1 MLQHV
6 YFTNHNERL
15 LGAYHRPEEAA
26 TTLPLGIVMLHGWA
40 GYRIGAHQ
48 MFTKL
53 GRRAE
58 AEGFHCLRFDFRGR
72 GDSEGDAASATLT
85 TMISDA
91 LAAVDWLTA
100 NAGVRRVALVGDC
113 SGAEV
118 AIGAGVLREAVTDM
132 VLWSAPMVGA
142 DRAAADRAK
151 KADIIRQYVAK
162 LFRARTY
169 AKLFGGRLDL
179 RTIGRALK
187 SGGKGAGEQG
197 SEEDAEIDWLWRF
210 VDFPGRVLFVYG
222 GNDPT
227 APEAM
232 RHYEALSRRAG
243 REFRCHLVQGANHA
257 FYSVQWENEVMDAT
271 VEWLLEQAGR
281 PTATGAGS

>member
-6 YFTNHNERL
+6 YFTNNKERL
-15 LGAYHRPEEAA
+15 LGAYHRPDADAA
-26 TTLPLGIVMLHGWA
+26 LPLGIVMLHGWA

-53 GRRAE
+53 ARRAE
-58 AEGFHCLRFDFRGR
+58 ARGFHCLRFDFRGR
-72 GDSEGDAASATLT
+72 GDSEGDAAATTLT

-91 LAAVDWLTA
+91 GVAVDWLVEH
-100 NAGVRRVALVGDC
+100 AGVEHVALVGDC

-118 AIGAGVLREAVTDM
+118 AIGAGVLREVITDM
-132 VLWSAPMVGA
+132 ALWSAPIVGA
-142 DRAAADRAK
+142 DRSGADKAK
-151 KADIIRQYVAK
+151 KLGIIRQYASK
-162 LFRARTY
+162 LFRRQTY

-179 RTIGRALK
+179 KMIGKALS

-197 SEEDAEIDWLWRF
+197 SDDDAGIDWLGRF
-210 VDFPGRVLFVYG
+210 VGFAGEVLFIYG

-232 RHYEALSRRAG
+232 RHYETLSRRAG
-243 REFRCHLVQGANHA
+243 RDYQCHVVRGANHA
-257 FYSVQWENEVMDAT
+257 FYSVQWENEVMDTT
-271 VEWLLEQAGR
+271 VEWLLRQAAR
-281 PTATGAGS
+281 TTPDAVSGS